1 MNGMQFLFAAIVVG
15 VVVGVAG
22 AIRWGVRRLGVNPSF
37 LACVVI
43 TIALLAYAVEFIRP
57 FVPIE

>member
-1 MNGMQFLFAAIVVG
+1 MQFLFAAMVVAVIVA
-15 VVVGVAG
+15 VAW
-22 AIRWGVRRLGVNPSF
+22 AIRWGVRRLGINPSF

-43 TIALLAYAVEFIRP
+43 AIALLAYAAEFIKP

>member
-1 MNGMQFLFAAIVVG
+1 MQFLFAAMVVAVIVA
-15 VVVGVAG
+15 VAW

-43 TIALLAYAVEFIRP
+43 AIALLAYAVEFIRP
-57 FVPIE
+57 FVPME